1 MISIV
6 IPTFNNSVKIQ
17 NAINSLL
24 NQNISDLEIIII
36 DDSSNDKTQQIL
48 KSFHSKYIKYYKN
61 DENIGTT
68 LSRIKG
74 IRLCSNQYIG
84 FLDDDDIMLDNVLNK
99 KINLIKSKNYDFIF
113 CNYIVNNSVKNSI
126 TTKKLNIYEKNF
138 KKHILL
144 SPGPFLQC
152 CLFKKDFI
160 LSSLVCFDKNAEP
173 SEDWD
178 FFISISKKTLK
189 IKHLNLVGFQWN
201 FSQKSQSYNY
211 KNEMLALQYITKKHF
226 YYMKKHSKKGLSL
239 QYRKIGSML
248 YSFKEY
254 RGAKKYFKY
263 SFCLRWYSIKNIILF
278 PIQYLP
284 NTPYHFLMTKY
295 VKKIV

>member
-6 IPTFNNSVKIQ
+6 ITTFNNSVKIQ

-24 NQNISDLEIIII
+24 NQNISDLEIVII
-36 DDSSNDKTQQIL
+36 DDNSNDETQQVLERFPLNI
-48 KSFHSKYIKYYKN
+48 IKYYKN
-61 DENIGTT
+61 DKNLGTT

-74 IRLCSNQYIG
+74 VKLCSREYIG
-84 FLDDDDIMLDNVLNK
+84 FLDDDDIFLDNVLNK

-113 CNYIVNNSVKNSI
+113 CNYIVNNSVENML
-126 TTKKLNIYEKNF
+126 TKKELSIYEKNF

-152 CLFKKDFI
+152 CLFQRDFI
-160 LSSLVCFDKNAEP
+160 LNSLDSFDKRAEP

-178 FFISISKKTLK
+178 FFISISKKSLK
-189 IKHLNLVGFQWN
+189 IKHLDLIGFQWN
-201 FSQKSQSYNY
+201 LSQKSQSYNY

-226 YYMKKHSKKGLSL
+226 YYMKQHSKQGLSL

-248 YSFKEY
+248 YYFKEY
-254 RGAKKYFKY
+254 SNAKKYFKN
-263 SFCLRWYSIKNIILF
+263 SFCLHWYSIKNIILL
-278 PIQYLP
+278 PIQYFPHTL
-284 NTPYHFLMTKY
+284 YHFLMKKY